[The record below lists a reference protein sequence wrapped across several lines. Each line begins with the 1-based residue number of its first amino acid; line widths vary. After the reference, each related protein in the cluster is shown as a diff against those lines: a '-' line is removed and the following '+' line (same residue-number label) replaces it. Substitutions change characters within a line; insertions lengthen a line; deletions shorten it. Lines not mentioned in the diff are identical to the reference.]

1 MSMAATSLAVNPI
14 QGHYTWGGLVAFI
27 VAAATLPTAWALLN
41 RLSPWDDHEEM
52 FERGNTGFTIVR
64 ALQVVALA
72 YAVSPVIGYSTG
84 QWWQQ
89 PLWAF
94 ADAIWACLLLALAAL
109 VISRMLRGV
118 QGGLDGFK
126 DCTVHVALVLGMFY
140 VAFGL
145 VIGAVL
151 PGPGSAVVMS
161 FAVSLVFSVLGV
173 ALIIVIYQVAS
184 TVRFFNGAGEDAAP
198 GQRNLGDL
206 IAEGDWAAAIIAATL
221 VWTFGV
227 VTNAAVAGSFT
238 NWLDSILSF
247 LVAAVIMAAL
257 TILTMWLVDRFVI
270 TRESVKDMIGNGHAL
285 PAAVMAA
292 FLFAVAI
299 LVSYVV
305 S

>member
-1 MSMAATSLAVNPI
+1 MSMAATSLAVSPI
-14 QGHYTWGGLVAFI
+14 EGHYTWGGLVAFI
-27 VAAATLPTAWALLN
+27 VAAATLPAAWALLN
-41 RLSPWDDHEEM
+41 RISPWDDHEEM
-52 FERGNTGFTIVR
+52 FERRNTGFTIVR
-64 ALQVVALA
+64 GLQVAALA
-72 YAVSPVIGYSTG
+72 YAVSPVIGYSTA

-89 PLWAF
+89 ALWAF
-94 ADAIWACLLLALAAL
+94 ADAIWACLLLALAASA
-109 VISRMLRGV
+109 ISRVLRGV
-118 QGGLDGFK
+118 RGGVDGFK

-151 PGPGSAVVMS
+151 PGPGAGVVMS
-161 FAVSLVFSVLGV
+161 FVVSLVFSALGV
-173 ALIIVIYQVAS
+173 ALITVVYQVAS
-184 TVRFFNGAGEDAAP
+184 RIGLFDGAGEAATQ
-198 GQRNLGDL
+198 GKRNLGDF
-206 IAEGDWAAAIIAATL
+206 IEEGNWAATIVAAVL

-227 VTNAAVAGSFT
+227 VTNAAMTGIFT

-247 LVAAVIMAAL
+247 LVAAVIMILL
-257 TILTMWLVDRFVI
+257 TILTMWLVDKYVI
-270 TRESVKDMIGNGHAL
+270 TRESAKDMIEKGHAL